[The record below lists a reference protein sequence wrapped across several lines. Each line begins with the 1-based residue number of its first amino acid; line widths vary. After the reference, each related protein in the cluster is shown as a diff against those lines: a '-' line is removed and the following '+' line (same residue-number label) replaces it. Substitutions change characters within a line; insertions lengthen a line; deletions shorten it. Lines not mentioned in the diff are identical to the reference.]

1 MGFDDSVPASE
12 TSDDN
17 MDLDTVFALV
27 TNHDT
32 LVTANKPRSRSKNPA
47 SISNVNDAAALRQR
61 IKELEVSY
69 HLRMRCLCEDD
80 MRVGGVVFG
89 KRSTASKPIPH
100 RFVQVFNVILA

>member
-17 MDLDTVFALV
+17 MDLDTVSTLV

-32 LVTANKPRSRSKNPA
+32 LATANKPRSRSKSPA
-47 SISNVNDAAALRQR
+47 SNVNDAAALRQR
-61 IKELEVSY
+61 IKELEVSH

-80 MRVGGVVFG
+80 
-89 KRSTASKPIPH
+89 I
-100 RFVQVFNVILA
+100 